1 MEKLNCTINEITD
14 SIEDLISEGA
24 VIPVYVSGSSMNP
37 FLISR
42 RDIVYL
48 ESVGENDV
56 KAGRIL
62 LVRRKSGSLV
72 LHRVRK
78 INSDGTIVLNGD
90 AQSWCETAERNQ
102 VIAAV
107 CEIDRKG
114 KKRSA
119 DSFYWKSI
127 NMVWKLLFPFRS
139 IIMRVWNKIKRMKS
153 NR

>member
-48 ESVGENDV
+48 ESVGDNDV

-127 NMVWKLLFPFRS
+127 NLVWKLLFPFRS

>member
-48 ESVGENDV
+48 ESVGDNDV

-78 INSDGTIVLNGD
+78 INSDGTIVINGD

-127 NMVWKLLFPFRS
+127 NLVWKLLFPFRS

>member
-48 ESVGENDV
+48 ESVGDNDV

-127 NMVWKLLFPFRS
+127 NLVWKLLVPFRS

>member
-127 NMVWKLLFPFRS
+127 NLVWKLLFPFRS

>member
-48 ESVGENDV
+48 ESAGDNDV

-127 NMVWKLLFPFRS
+127 NLVWKLLFPFRS
-139 IIMRVWNKIKRMKS
+139 IIMRVWNKNKRMKS
-153 NR
+153 DR

>member
-48 ESVGENDV
+48 ESVGDNDV

-90 AQSWCETAERNQ
+90 AQSWCETAERKQ

-127 NMVWKLLFPFRS
+127 NQVWKLLFPFRS